1 MRLGTNIYDRGKPK
15 RSSQSANKSRVKMSS
30 MNKHKKRSYKAY
42 KKLEYEIGN
51 LQVQIAE
58 YQQIIHE
65 LSEKLKLYEHKY
77 GSVFKATNQTHNN

>member
-1 MRLGTNIYDRGKPK
+1 MAKEDN
-15 RSSQSANKSRVKMSS
+15 
-30 MNKHKKRSYKAY
+30 
-42 KKLEYEIGN
+42 KKLEFEIGN

-58 YQQIIHE
+58 YQQIIQE

>member
-1 MRLGTNIYDRGKPK
+1 MKKVNQKKPHKVRIKAGSKWALWTNTK
-15 RSSQSANKSRVKMSS
+15 RDHT
-30 MNKHKKRSYKAY
+30 KHTMAKEDN
-42 KKLEYEIGN
+42 KKLEFEIGN